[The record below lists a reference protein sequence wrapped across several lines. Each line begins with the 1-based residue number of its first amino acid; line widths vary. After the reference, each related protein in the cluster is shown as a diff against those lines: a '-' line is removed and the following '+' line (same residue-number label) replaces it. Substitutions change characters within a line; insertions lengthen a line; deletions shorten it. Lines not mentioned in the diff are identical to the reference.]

1 MAIGLIRRRA
11 TAAHAAGDELKTSTG
26 ISLAGVTKR
35 FGETSVIDD
44 LYLEVAGGE
53 LLVLLGPSGSGKTT
67 TLNLIAGLEEPD
79 SGAVYFGDS
88 EVTRVPPEDRDIAMV
103 FQNYSLY
110 PHLGV
115 RQNITFPLRIRRVP
129 SAIIAER
136 LKSATEMLAIDHLL
150 KRRINELSGGQRQRV
165 AIAKALIKRPE
176 AFLLD
181 EPFSALDAVVRR
193 QLRTELVRLHAELE
207 TTTIFVTHD
216 QDEAMAIAD
225 RIAVMR
231 EGHIVQIAAPL
242 DVYTD
247 PVDLWVAEFIGEH
260 PINVLP
266 VLVEGRQVRLFD
278 AAHGGLKVSSGV
290 AERLARA
297 GQHTGEIVVGLRPEL
312 VQIAR
317 EGADGAGRGRVSS
330 RQLHGT
336 EILYEIEVDKGTL
349 RAAVASMPGVDVFSV
364 GDTVSFDFRWAGA
377 FAFARDSGARIRIEF
392 DPRDAQATNR

>member
-1 MAIGLIRRRA
+1 MPINMIRRRRA
-11 TAAHAAGDELKTSTG
+11 GTRHSADEFKTGTAITLSG
-26 ISLAGVTKR
+26 ITKR

-44 LYLEVAGGE
+44 LDLQVLGGE

-79 SGAVYFGDS
+79 GGTLHFGGTDI
-88 EVTRVPPEDRDIAMV
+88 TRVPPEERDIAMV

-110 PHLGV
+110 PHLSV
-115 RQNITFPLRIRRVP
+115 RQNITFPLRIRGVP
-129 SAIIAER
+129 ASVIAER
-136 LKSATEMLAIDHLL
+136 LRRVTELLAIDHLL

-193 QLRTELVRLHAELE
+193 QLRTELVRLHSELG

-231 EGHIVQIAAPL
+231 EGRIVQIAPPL
-242 DVYTD
+242 DVHND
-247 PVDLWVAEFIGEH
+247 PVDLWVAEFIGGH

-266 VLVEGRQVRLFD
+266 MLVEDGRMRLVD
-278 AAHGGLKVSSGV
+278 SGGDELRAPPDI
-290 AERLARA
+290 AERLHRA
-297 GQHTGEIVVGLRPEL
+297 VQLGGEVALGVRPEL
-312 VQIAR
+312 VRIR
-317 EGADGAGRGRVSS
+317 RGGEVGAGSGRVRS
-330 RQLHGT
+330 RQLHGA
-336 EILYEIEVDKGTL
+336 EILYEIEVEKGTI
-349 RAAVASMPGVDVFSV
+349 RAAVASLPGVDVCSI
-364 GDTVSFDFRWAGA
+364 GDLVSFDFLWAGV
-377 FAFARDSGARIRIEF
+377 FAFSRSSRARIRIDF
-392 DPRDAQATNR
+392 DSDYPAGPG